1 MAILSLA
8 LRPIVTTGTAA
19 RQRPAS
25 SSSRPRIG
33 RWFGSVI
40 QSRHGPRAPG
50 GPILTG
56 VRPLIVASVLTAALL
71 VAAAMPAAAETTPTP
86 DGNVIKINIAV
97 DVFAG
102 KNARTGPDGTPID
115 EYFKTVVK
123 NTWGAAFDKLPLQE
137 LLQARARPRHQALRH
152 QRQGPAGQPQD
163 LRRHRDPGGGRA
175 SAGTASPK
183 RRAATARAATASA
196 RSRTT
201 ARGTSR

>member
-1 MAILSLA
+1 M
-8 LRPIVTTGTAA
+8 
-19 RQRPAS
+19 
-25 SSSRPRIG
+25 
-33 RWFGSVI
+33 
-40 QSRHGPRAPG
+40 
-50 GPILTG
+50 
-56 VRPLIVASVLTAALL
+56 RPLIVASVLTAALL

-123 NTWGAAFDKLPLQE
+123 NTWGAAFDKLPYKSCFKLE
-137 LLQARARPRHQALRH
+137 LALDIKLYDINAKGRRAATRSTSAPR
-152 QRQGPAGQPQD
+152 
-163 LRRHRDPGGGRA
+163 PGGGRA

-183 RRAATARAATASA
+183 RRAATATPATAHA